1 MAISPPGPLGL
12 RYLELLKRSLL
23 GQIYID
29 NELRIR
35 YLKRCVDAGERYD
48 PIVLRDIQR
57 HFPDDSFAVSYAV
70 ELGAPLDGNLDNLGF
85 EHTMIGRK
93 RLDNIQECVGRIMEE
108 EVPGD
113 LIECGVW
120 RGGAAVFMRG
130 LLEAWGV
137 HDRKVWVAD
146 SFQGLP
152 PPSAAPDLALGLDFS
167 ANKFPALAVDLDTVI
182 GTFGAYDLLDDQVK
196 FLKGWFKDTLAGAA
210 IERLALLRLDGDL
223 YESTRD
229 ALQALYDKLVPGGY
243 VIVDDFFLES
253 CQKAVHEFRA
263 ARAIET
269 PMVTIDWTGVY
280 WRKEPP

>member
-48 PIVLRDIQR
+48 PIALRDIHR
-57 HFPDDSFAVSYAV
+57 LFPDDSFAVSYAV
-70 ELGAPLDGNLDNLGF
+70 ELGAPLDWNLDNLGY

-93 RLDNIQECVGRIMEE
+93 RLDNIQECVGRILEE
-108 EVPGD
+108 GVPGD

-120 RGGAAVFMRG
+120 RGGSAVFMRG
-130 LLEAWGV
+130 LLEVWGV
-137 HDRKVWVAD
+137 RDRKVWVAD

-152 PPSAAPDLALGLDFS
+152 VPTAAPDVAQGEDYS
-167 ANKFPALAVDLDTVI
+167 AEICPALAVDLDTVI

-196 FLKGWFKDTLAGAA
+196 FLKGWFKDTLPAA
-210 IERLALLRLDGDL
+210 PIERLALLRLDGDL

-229 ALQALYDKLVPGGY
+229 GLLALYDKLSPGGY
-243 VIVDDFFLES
+243 VIVDDFCLEP

-263 ARAIET
+263 ARAIEA
-269 PMVTIDWTGVY
+269 PLVTIDWTGVY
-280 WRKEPP
+280 WRKENG